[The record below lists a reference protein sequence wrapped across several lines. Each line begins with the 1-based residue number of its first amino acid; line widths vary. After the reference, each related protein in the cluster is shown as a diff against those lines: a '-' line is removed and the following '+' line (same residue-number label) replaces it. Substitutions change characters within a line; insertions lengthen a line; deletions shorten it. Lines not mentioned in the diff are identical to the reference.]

1 MAHIAYYEISSS
13 TGSRQET
20 VTRPRIERVCPLP
33 ARCDKLTWFLGEIL
47 KILVSNDDGVYADG
61 LWALVKELKEI
72 AEVTVVAPDRDQSG
86 AGTSVTLRHPLRMF
100 EIKAPLDGVT
110 AYSVEGTPADSV
122 ILALKLILKDGAD
135 LIVSGINEGP
145 NLGDDIYISGT
156 IGAALQGFFYGIPA
170 IALSV
175 GAFGNLHFDIGAR
188 LAKLMAKEVVDRGL
202 SRRLLL
208 NVNLPDLPQDK
219 LEGIEITNL
228 GEREYADRVEPG
240 HDGKRQYHWLMRGKP
255 NWQAISGT
263 DIWALEQ
270 NKISVTPLFGNSD
283 GFSRELLKSLAPEL
297 FRKLSENRKS

>member
-1 MAHIAYYEISSS
+1 
-13 TGSRQET
+13 
-20 VTRPRIERVCPLP
+20 
-33 ARCDKLTWFLGEIL
+33 L

-61 LWALVKELKEI
+61 LWALVKELQEI

-100 EIKAPLDGVT
+100 KIKAPLDGVA

-135 LIVSGINEGP
+135 LIISGINEGP

-156 IGAALQGFFYGIPA
+156 VGAALQGFFYGIPA
-170 IALSV
+170 IALSIS
-175 GAFGNLHFDIGAR
+175 AFGSLHFDTGAR
-188 LAKLMAKEVVDRGL
+188 LAKLMAKEVVEKGL

-208 NVNLPDLPQDK
+208 NVNLPNLAQDK
-219 LEGIEITNL
+219 LEGIEITSL
-228 GEREYADRVEPG
+228 GKRKYADRIEPG
-240 HDGKRQYHWLMRGKP
+240 HDGKRQFHWIMRGKSE
-255 NWQAISGT
+255 WQTTSGT

-283 GFSRELLKSLAPEL
+283 SSSQELLKSLAPEL
-297 FRKLSENRKS
+297 FRKLLENRKS